1 MDQEILD
8 MTVILTGAAED
19 RQMLLTA
26 LCTAARQR
34 WQARLREGVTVE
46 DCGQA
51 FVCAAAFSAAAD
63 FLTGEGGSAAASSFA
78 AGEISVSTS
87 SASGRSACAQAL
99 RGKPIWIDRHKAR
112 LEDGSVFIAD
122 LIGLRVLAEG
132 AELGTVSEVLSLP
145 ANDVYV
151 VTGQE
156 QYMIPAV
163 KEFIKEINV
172 SQGYM
177 EVTLLEGMRTD
188 EN

>member
-1 MDQEILD
+1 M
-8 MTVILTGAAED
+8 
-19 RQMLLTA
+19 
-26 LCTAARQR
+26 
-34 WQARLREGVTVE
+34 
-46 DCGQA
+46 
-51 FVCAAAFSAAAD
+51 
-63 FLTGEGGSAAASSFA
+63 
-78 AGEISVSTS
+78 
-87 SASGRSACAQAL
+87 
-99 RGKPIWIDRHKAR
+99 
-112 LEDGSVFIAD
+112 
-122 LIGLRVLAEG
+122 
-132 AELGTVSEVLSLP
+132 SEVLSLP